1 MTLNSGCTGR
11 HWSHDQLG
19 AVVDR
24 VETDAGGCRALLAA
38 TLHER
43 GRLLDGERPLES
55 SGAPYAV
62 EYELRRDEPGSSQ
75 WRITA
80 GRVL

>member
-1 MTLNSGCTGR
+1 MAR

-24 VETDAGGCRALLAA
+24 VHTDAGGCRALLAA

-43 GRLLDGERPLES
+43 GTLLDGERSVES
-55 SGAPYAV
+55 SGAPYSM
-62 EYELRRDEPGSSQ
+62 EFELRRDDPGSSR
-75 WRITA
+75 WRIIN
-80 GRVL
+80 GRLL

>member
-1 MTLNSGCTGR
+1 MLNPGCTGR

-19 AVVDR
+19 AVVDS
-24 VETDAGGCRALLAA
+24 VHTDAGGCRALLSA

-43 GRLLDGERPLES
+43 GSLLEGERPLES
-55 SGAPYAV
+55 SGAPYSV
-62 EYELRRDEPGSSQ
+62 EYELRRDSPGSSE

-80 GRVL
+80 DRRL